1 MNSMAIVQDAYD
13 IPDEIL
19 QGILKGIYK
28 RFGSVVRYNV
38 GPKRGQ
44 IVKHLDPMMPF
55 VRVS

>member
-1 MNSMAIVQDAYD
+1 MAIVQDAYD